1 MTIKCKNM
9 KFSDCELE
17 ILRDAIDKAE
27 VREGEK
33 KIRDPKIQEI
43 ISIVESFLRSKKLMC
58 YGGTAINNI
67 LPEKDQF
74 YNKDIEFPDYDFF
87 SPNALNDAK
96 ELANIYYE
104 KGFEQVEAK
113 AGSHHGTYKVF
124 VNFIPVADITQIVAE
139 LYHNLKK
146 DSLIR
151 NGIYYVPVNFL
162 RMSMYLELSRPGGD
176 ISRWEKVYK
185 RLLLLNNNFPLVSKC
200 ENYDVLRKWES
211 SKYSSKEIS
220 SIIRNTASTLGLVFF
235 GGFANTQ
242 YLKFLPKNKKINIGD
257 APDFDLLSLNPQ
269 ESITII
275 KERLE
280 DHDIKNIKIIKHN
293 KVGELISEHYEL
305 TVDGDTCCFVF
316 KPVACHSY
324 NIVYKD
330 GYKMKI
336 ASIDTILS
344 FYLAFIYTDRKYF
357 SENRLL
363 CMANKLFEIRR
374 DNRLAQKGVL
384 KRFSINCYGDQ
395 ETLEKIRAEKALKF
409 EELKKNKKSK
419 EYEEWFLKYDPAE
432 HIKKKSNK
440 KNKTASK
447 KGSKSRKTKKN
458 KSKKNKSIFNLF

>member
-27 VREGEK
+27 MREGEK

-162 RMSMYLELSRPGGD
+162 RMSMAFLY
-176 ISRWEKVYK
+176 
-185 RLLLLNNNFPLVSKC
+185 FPF
-200 ENYDVLRKWES
+200 
-211 SKYSSKEIS
+211 S
-220 SIIRNTASTLGLVFF
+220 SIERRAFL
-235 GGFANTQ
+235 AN
-242 YLKFLPKNKKINIGD
+242 
-257 APDFDLLSLNPQ
+257 S
-269 ESITII
+269 
-275 KERLE
+275 
-280 DHDIKNIKIIKHN
+280 
-293 KVGELISEHYEL
+293 
-305 TVDGDTCCFVF
+305 
-316 KPVACHSY
+316 
-324 NIVYKD
+324 
-330 GYKMKI
+330 
-336 ASIDTILS
+336 
-344 FYLAFIYTDRKYF
+344 
-357 SENRLL
+357 
-363 CMANKLFEIRR
+363 
-374 DNRLAQKGVL
+374 
-384 KRFSINCYGDQ
+384 
-395 ETLEKIRAEKALKF
+395 
-409 EELKKNKKSK
+409 
-419 EYEEWFLKYDPAE
+419 
-432 HIKKKSNK
+432 
-440 KNKTASK
+440 
-447 KGSKSRKTKKN
+447 
-458 KSKKNKSIFNLF
+458 FNLFSSVRLYSFTTSGIKLRSEVFKRFHTKSYACFDNFSILFSMRFSLRSL